1 MSTTHHF
8 ILPAILFMM
17 GACGTGEPP
26 LRQLRMHIVTE
37 EGTCPMGLTKDF
49 QGVWTNP
56 NAFSKVPEGAA
67 TAAENV
73 VNPRPGVASC
83 VAGQANLTDTYTDTD
98 ERFSSGVS
106 YQGMLVESTSGATPR
121 LYARDVNGPSL
132 TAYSGSFEPPEDVER
147 IPFAV
152 AGEKLFMATSEGV
165 KVLDGVAS
173 APAAI
178 GVPRSST
185 PFSAGAAPGT
195 FLADGDS
202 VAYRTTLVR
211 KFADGTEYESA
222 PSGRVAVT
230 NTLGAPGSVT
240 FSYFP
245 PHDAVVG
252 DVLRIWRTSSVTSPI
267 DPGDIMSL
275 AGEQALVAGDF
286 TGLGALIVDDTPDV
300 LRGRALYTNG
310 TSEGISRQNDRPPYA
325 NVLAAFD
332 DTLLLGNVRGP
343 QEFTLRILA
352 VPSNNDV
359 LTIGGTAYTAKTGV
373 AVPASGEFHVSG
385 SGVVSVAIAET
396 AQNLVYAI
404 NRATANTTLQADYMS
419 GPNDAPGI
427 IRIFA
432 DDVTTTAF
440 TAQASANG
448 ERYEPDLVAAQ
459 SSLATTEP
467 SGLWV
472 SKKGQHYAFP
482 PLRSAGTG
490 ATYRFRVGS
499 KGNAILAMAPLREAV
514 IVFVEK
520 EGVFRVKR
528 SGAESWRVDQINN
541 NAHLLVPGSVAVVDN
556 QVIALTTRGIVV
568 VDEGGVEE
576 IDLPIKDKVDEMKAL
591 PQEVLRPYTFAVADE
606 ARLRYILYTPTDQ
619 VDNVA
624 THAWVYNADNG
635 TWTERTDDASGGLV
649 GEDDGLLYLGAADSK
664 HLTRERVGTASDIY
678 KRPDGTAIPVRIDWI
693 VMEEGDAAAEK
704 QYTELRLLTREH
716 VTGSVTFACTN
727 DLGGEES
734 TVGYASG
741 NVLGEPFMLAWVP
754 DGCQRT
760 SRLKVSVQ
768 RNVLGESFEVMGI
781 KALVAGMYDGKMTR

>member
-26 LRQLRMHIVTE
+26 LRQLRMHIITE
-37 EGTCPMGLTKDF
+37 KGTCPMGLTKDF

-106 YQGMLVESTSGATPR
+106 YQGMLVESTSGTTPR
-121 LYARDVNGPSL
+121 LYARDVGTSL
-132 TAYSGSFEPPEDVER
+132 TPYSGSFEPPEDVER

-173 APAAI
+173 APAAV
-178 GVPRSST
+178 GLPAPLT
-185 PFSAGAAPGT
+185 EFAGATGGAGAFVP
-195 FLADGDS
+195 ASSS
-202 VAYRTTLVR
+202 VAFRTTYRRTDAQGDVI
-211 KFADGTEYESA
+211 ESA
-222 PSGRVAVT
+222 PSGRAVYYNAGVSDALPYVYTVLSPEIVAGD
-230 NTLGAPGSVT
+230 TLRV
-240 FSYFP
+240 
-245 PHDAVVG
+245 
-252 DVLRIWRTSSVTSPI
+252 WRTAVATGSA
-267 DPGDIMSL
+267 PGDIMFLTEEYVIQSSDISAGYISL
-275 AGEQALVAGDF
+275 
-286 TGLGALIVDDTPDV
+286 DDATPDV
-300 LRGRALYTNG
+300 LRGEALYTNA
-310 TSEGISRQNDRPPYA
+310 TSEGISRQNERPPYA
-325 NVLAAFD
+325 KVLTAFD
-332 DTLLLGNVRGP
+332 DTLVLGNVQGP
-343 QEFTLRILA
+343 QRLSFRLLA
-352 VPSNNDV
+352 VPDV
-359 LTIGGTAYTAKTGV
+359 DDVFTIAGLTFTAAIAADY
-373 AVPASGEFHVSG
+373 PNGEFVPYSAG
-385 SGVVSVAIAET
+385 TVAENIEET
-396 AQNLVYAI
+396 ARRMI
-404 NRATANTTLQADYMS
+404 RAFNEKTT
-419 GPNDAPGI
+419 NDAFTAAYGSSESDPPGI
-427 IRIFA
+427 IMLEATAVA
-432 DDVTTTAF
+432 DPAF
-440 TAQASANG
+440 TAVVDLHG
-448 ERYEPDLVAAQ
+448 DRYEPQLTVAR
-459 SSLATTEP
+459 SSAATTEP

-472 SKKGQHYAFP
+472 SKKGQHYAYP

-576 IDLPIKDKVDEMKAL
+576 IDLPIKDKVDELKAL

-606 ARLRYILYTPTDQ
+606 GRLRYILYTPTDQ
-619 VDNVA
+619 IDNVA

-693 VMEEGDAAAEK
+693 VMEEGDAATEK

-768 RNVLGESFEVMGI
+768 RDVLGENFEVMGI